1 MEFDEKLLKKIKN
14 KIEFDKTK
22 SELLIEFISKMG
34 KVGDDLKKHLN
45 AIMKN
50 SFRIKN
56 EIKNKFNLYDV
67 DKNYN
72 QNLKSKEIVAIDG
85 SSNIGGQLSGKFVC
99 LYSVARIHILIDQ
112 LDNILPSEYY
122 WGDLEIIDAL
132 DEIKIKELLEIKM
145 IQKETEA
152 YNDSIQLFDS
162 SSKNH
167 KVIFVDGPVIDPP
180 AYKEEK
186 FVNYRCNIIKNLISN
201 NIILIGCVKRIFSS
215 DFCKYITNLISNED
229 LKNKIK
235 LYLNDSYLISS
246 LMADYRKQNNFHGV
260 IITDFY
266 KNLIYE
272 KTASYQYYM
281 HDVEVR
287 SLFFQYSTKHNL
299 IRVDIPFIKSEEI
312 DLNNIYE
319 IVKTNLIEWSYPG
332 IDIPYPVYL
341 AHDFSKIRNG
351 CAQKIY
357 DDIISKNLSNKPVGQ
372 LLINMLK

>member
-14 KIEFDKTK
+14 KIDFDKTK

-45 AIMKN
+45 KIMRN
-50 SFRIKN
+50 SYKIKN
-56 EIKNKFNLYDV
+56 EIKNKFNLYDINN
-67 DKNYN
+67 DYN
-72 QNLKSKEIVAIDG
+72 HDLKSKEIVAIDG

-99 LYSVARIHILIDQ
+99 LYSVARIHILIDH
-112 LDNILPSEYY
+112 LENILPSEYY

-132 DEIKIKELLEIKM
+132 DEIKIKELLEVKM

-152 YNDSIQLFDS
+152 YDDSIQLFNNPS
-162 SSKNH
+162 NGYKI
-167 KVIFVDGPVIDPP
+167 IFVDGPVIDPP
-180 AYKEEK
+180 TYKEEG
-186 FVNYRCNIIKNLISN
+186 FVRTRCNIIKNLISN

-215 DFCKYITNLISNED
+215 EFCNYITKLISNDD
-229 LKNKIK
+229 LKDKIK

-246 LMADYRKQNNFHGV
+246 LIADYRKQNNYHGV
-260 IITDFY
+260 VITDFY
-266 KNLIYE
+266 KNLPSE
-272 KTASYQYYM
+272 NTASLKYHMQ
-281 HDVEVR
+281 DIEVR
-287 SLFFQYSTKHNL
+287 SLFFQYSTRHNL
-299 IRVDIPFIKSEEI
+299 IRVDIPFIRSKDI
-312 DLNNIYE
+312 DVNNIYE

-372 LLINMLK
+372 LFINMLK